1 VITNEKY
8 WGILRRIDGDSRR
21 RMNLRGEKLTY
32 GSERMQLIRGEIP
45 YNPLHIMRE
54 ASRIATEAG
63 VPEAD
68 TWFISENGAHLGS
81 PYQERNFFAL
91 RVSDDADGDKLCA
104 LEVLAQ
110 VCEYIR
116 AGSTK

>member
-1 VITNEKY
+1 MITNDMY
-8 WGILRRIDGDSRR
+8 WQALGRIGWDSRR
-21 RMNLRGEKLTY
+21 RMNNRGEKLSY

-54 ASRIATEAG
+54 ASRIAAEAG
-63 VPEAD
+63 VPDAG

-104 LEVLAQ
+104 LEVLAK
-110 VCEYIR
+110 VCEYIKTR
-116 AGSTK
+116 SA

>member
-8 WGILRRIDGDSRR
+8 WEVLGRIDGDSRR
-21 RMNLRGEKLTY
+21 RMNHRREKLTY
-32 GSERMQLIRGEIP
+32 GSERMHLIRGEIP
-45 YNPLHIMRE
+45 YNPLHVMRE
-54 ASRIATEAG
+54 ASRIAAEAG
-63 VPEAD
+63 VPEAG

-110 VCEYIR
+110 VCEYIKSR
-116 AGSTK
+116 NAK

>member
-1 VITNEKY
+1 VIKNEQY
-8 WGILRRIDGDSRR
+8 WETLGKISPESRHRINTRSERV
-21 RMNLRGEKLTY
+21 TC
-32 GSERMQLIRGEIP
+32 GSERAHIIRCEVP
-45 YNPLHIMRE
+45 YNPMEIMRE
-54 ASRIATEAG
+54 ASRLAVGAG

-91 RVSDDADGDKLCA
+91 RKSSDTDGDKLCA

-110 VCEYIR
+110 VCEYVR
-116 AGSTK
+116 SRKEK

>member
-1 VITNEKY
+1 MITNEKY
-8 WGILRRIDGDSRR
+8 WEVLRRIDGDSRR
-21 RMNLRGEKLTY
+21 RMNLRGEKLTH
-32 GSERMQLIRGEIP
+32 GSERMHLIRGEIP
-45 YNPLHIMRE
+45 YNPLYIMRE
-54 ASRIATEAG
+54 ASRLATEAG
-63 VPEAD
+63 VPDGE